1 VRLGVLR
8 LARMVIILTL
18 AGATVTFYL
27 GGWLGPGL
35 PAWAWSALKIL
46 AVTAAMLLAGRYM
59 PRIREAKYLAWS
71 WKLGISLA
79 LTNILLVGI
88 LVLVV
93 PL

>member
-1 VRLGVLR
+1 
-8 LARMVIILTL
+8 
-18 AGATVTFYL
+18 
-27 GGWLGPGL
+27 
-35 PAWAWSALKIL
+35 
-46 AVTAAMLLAGRYM
+46 MLLAGRHM

-79 LTNILLVGI
+79 LVNILLVGI